1 MGIPKITE
9 MAINSALSGGGKR
22 GGTAIPAGVAVDR
35 IYFNTNNTREET
47 NAILSQLTYVEGIME
62 YPIALIY
69 ACVDGNY
76 EGDFFFAIKSGEL
89 YGIIQQRTL
98 TNDTTTLFV
107 GIDDVEHFNN
117 GWLKL
122 NNNYGTDGGTNYYC
136 VQFAELHKK
145 GQPLADFM
153 GFPIGTENEKIKN
166 VLSITPF

>member
-1 MGIPKITE
+1 MDDIFELAK
-9 MAINSALSGGGKR
+9 AKALIGGGGKR
-22 GGTAIPAGVAVDR
+22 TGTAIPADAVVDR

-47 NAILSQLTYVEGIME
+47 IALLSQLTYVEGIKE

-76 EGDFFFAIKSGEL
+76 EGDLIYAIKSGEL
-89 YGIIQQRTL
+89 YAIVQQRTL
-98 TNDTTTLFV
+98 TSDSTNLFI
-107 GIDDVEHFNN
+107 GMDDVEHFDN

-122 NNNYGTDGGTNYYC
+122 NCSYGVDGKTNYYC
-136 VQFAELHKK
+136 VQFMELHKK

-153 GFPIGTENEKIKN
+153 GLPIGTENEKIKN